1 MSAQPDAP
9 AVPSLTLKRRIKASP
24 ATLFRAWT
32 EPQAIAQWFGPDGA
46 VTEHASFDVR
56 AGGRFSIKMHTPGE
70 SHAVSGVYREVVPD
84 AKLVF
89 TWAWQST
96 PERESLITITLKPDG
111 AETILTLLHER
122 FFNQAAHDGHA
133 RGWNE
138 GLDKLAALYGS

>member
-1 MSAQPDAP
+1 MSAQLDAP
-9 AVPSLTLKRRIKASP
+9 AIPSLTLKRRIKASP

-32 EPQAIAQWFGPDGA
+32 EPQALAQWFGPDGA
-46 VTEHASFDVR
+46 VTGHAAFDVR
-56 AGGRFSIKMHTPGE
+56 VGGRFSIAMHTPGE
-70 SHAVSGVYREVVPD
+70 SHGVSGVYREVVRD

-96 PERESLITITLKPDG
+96 PERESLVTVTLKPDG
-111 AETILTLLHER
+111 AETVLTLLHER